1 MANGILVKLKIIQ
14 ECDVKASMKK
24 GRNLLILNFCFKRQI
39 SANSLNT
46 YICLKEEFYMR
57 IMQKKNVQMSTKSF
71 PWCPQAKVN
80 CQSPTCHSWSKLA
93 LHYYIKNYIQCSST
107 GVYKRGSLR
116 LLTASGSD
124 QISSKLITLS
134 LTFFQ

>member
-39 SANSLNT
+39 LANSLNT

-57 IMQKKNVQMSTKSF
+57 IMQKKKCTNVNKKLSLM
-71 PWCPQAKVN
+71 
-80 CQSPTCHSWSKLA
+80 PTGKSKLPEPYLPFLEQTSPA
-93 LHYYIKNYIQCSST
+93 LLHK
-107 GVYKRGSLR
+107 
-116 LLTASGSD
+116 
-124 QISSKLITLS
+124 KLHTV
-134 LTFFQ
+134 